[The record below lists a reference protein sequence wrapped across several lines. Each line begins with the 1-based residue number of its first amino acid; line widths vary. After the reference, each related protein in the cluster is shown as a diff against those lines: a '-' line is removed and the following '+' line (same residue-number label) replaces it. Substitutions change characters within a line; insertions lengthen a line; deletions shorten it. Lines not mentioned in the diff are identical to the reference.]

1 MLEKLQNMRKNLKKK
16 GKGFT
21 LVELIV
27 VIVVIAIIAAIAIP
41 RITSFQ
47 DSARKARIQAEHRE
61 LVTAAQM
68 YIANDT
74 DPTNAYK
81 KITGLEE
88 LKKFMNVKEGGSLAD
103 TLAKDGETPTVAH
116 KITGTKIISTFT
128 PAGGGTAET
137 MEYDFGPTKP
147 ATP

>member
-47 DSARKARIQAEHRE
+47 DSARRARIQAEHRE

-68 YIANDT
+68 FIANST
-74 DPTNAYK
+74 DPTNAA
-81 KITGLEE
+81 EE
-88 LKKFMNVKEGGSLAD
+88 LDNLNEDLGPFMNLQGTATLED
-103 TLAKDGETPTVAH
+103 TLAHNGEDVAH
-116 KITGTKIISTFT
+116 TITGTTIVSTYI
-128 PAGGGTAET
+128 PAGQNDAEFT
-137 MEYDFGPTKP
+137 LVYNFGPDAAP
-147 ATP
+147 

>member
-47 DSARKARIQAEHRE
+47 DSARKARIQSEHRE

-68 YIANDT
+68 YIANDA

-81 KITGLEE
+81 KIKAIDDLGSYMN
-88 LKKFMNVKEGGSLAD
+88 LKTDQTLTAV
-103 TLAKDGETPTVAH
+103 LAKDGEPSTVAH
-116 KITGTKIISTFT
+116 EVDPAKHTITSTYT
-128 PAGGGTAET
+128 PASGGDKVV
-137 MEYDFGPTKP
+137 MQYNFGPEKP
-147 ATP
+147 